1 MASRKKGT
9 APHKP
14 KKVYES
20 VKLMNCARCGRDTT
34 HTLFDYDNSFTNVIS
49 VGQFIPNVVN
59 N

>member
-34 HTLFDYDNSFTNVIS
+34 HTLFDYDNRLYKCLWGSLYQTW
-49 VGQFIPNVVN
+49 
-59 N
+59 

>member
-20 VKLMNCARCGRDTT
+20 VKLMNCARCW
-34 HTLFDYDNSFTNVIS
+34 
-49 VGQFIPNVVN
+49 
-59 N
+59 

>member
-34 HTLFDYDNSFTNVIS
+34 HTLFDYECNVCGA
-49 VGQFIPNVVN
+49 VYTKRGK
-59 N
+59 